1 MTAPVSSLIR
11 AALFV
16 ADLERSAA
24 FYGALGLTEIYFEGE
39 LDGASAAAVLSV
51 PAGARTRCRIVKR
64 PQTPNFGMV
73 GLFAV
78 SNPAPP
84 SLPETGASPRIG
96 DVALVFYV
104 SDFDAAL
111 EAARAAG
118 ARVIGPVTLFT
129 MPHRTQREVCLRDPD
144 GVLVNLIDR
153 PPEEQFRTELV
164 RV

>member
-1 MTAPVSSLIR
+1 MTAPISSLIR

-16 ADLERSAA
+16 ADLDRSTA
-24 FYGALGLTEIYFEGE
+24 FYGALGLTEVYFEGE
-39 LDGASAAAVLSV
+39 LDGDSAAMVLSL

-64 PQTPNFGMV
+64 PQTPNYGMV

-78 SNPAPP
+78 SDPTPP
-84 SLPETGASPRIG
+84 TVPLGGPGPRVG

-104 SDFDAAL
+104 SDFDHAL
-111 EAARAAG
+111 EAVRTAG
-118 ARVIGPVTLFT
+118 ASVIGPVTLFT

-153 PPEEQFRTELV
+153 PPEEQFRTEPV
-164 RV
+164 RL